1 MMFSLYEIPAENKST
16 SSGMMGITELVVYRY
31 PLLPDILHVSDKLH
45 STNREIN
52 TVVYCQVVNL
62 DCVELVRND
71 VAVDSRIVS
80 IV

>member
-1 MMFSLYEIPAENKST
+1 MFSLYEIPAENKST

-31 PLLPDILHVSDKLH
+31 PLLPDILSDKLH